1 MRQMGIGTIYV
12 AGPSTR
18 YDLLA
23 ELARLGLKGA
33 TVTDAAGIWEGEHEL
48 SYVVT
53 IVAPIASEARLEM
66 KISTGDSFVLPGNPD
81 ALEQQLRFVAENLAL
96 TFGQQQVIW
105 FIAPMLAYGVTT
117 RQASYRRDTPRVD
130 QTAPIYQT
138 LGADV
143 AAPQPRDYQEE
154 GEGLHAAPILPAGRH
169 EAQAEALAIDWK
181 EESKKPPSVHVAD
194 PITNPD
200 LPEPERGNFGPAV
213 IGDSAAV
220 RAYKNASQANAHND
234 PEDDIIF

>member
-33 TVTDAAGIWEGEHEL
+33 TVIDAAGIWEGEHEL

-53 IVAPIASEARLEM
+53 IVAPIASEARLEV

-81 ALEQQLRFVAENLAL
+81 ALEQQLRFVAENLAM

-105 FIAPMLAYGVTT
+105 FIAPTLAYGVTT
-117 RQASYRRDTPRVD
+117 RQASYRRDTSRAE
-130 QTAPIYQT
+130 QTSPVYQT

-154 GEGLHAAPILPAGRH
+154 GEGLHATPILPAGRH
-169 EAQAEALAIDWK
+169 EAQAEARGIDWR
-181 EESKKPPSVHVAD
+181 EASKTPPSVHVAN
-194 PITNPD
+194 PVTNPE

-213 IGDSAAV
+213 IGDASAV
-220 RAYKNASQANAHND
+220 RAYRNASQANAHNEAD
-234 PEDDIIF
+234 DDIAF